1 MTTPAEAAPDSAPAA
16 GVDGPRPPPGT
27 RARRSSADLRS
38 RSRRGA
44 ATALGG
50 DATTA
55 WLRADRRRGGRVRR
69 LPWSERLY
77 PPTRLRG
84 GQTRRRTPLV
94 RTRPAPATPGEV
106 PAGAEASCRRGTRL
120 RLALA
125 PACRAGVVLETWGP
139 PRPRAAGA
147 ASDPGRRSPP
157 TRRWP
162 GSRAR
167 LEPGDPPPRPGRRA
181 PGRRSH
187 ALAAAA
193 PQRALLTRTLIRLDE
208 GAEVGLVEELV
219 AAGPDIACAAGEPV
233 PQALFGGTTEID
245 LAKGAIL
252 RFASIQDLA
261 GGTTAIQQRTSR
273 IGEGATLR
281 FAIAQLGGRVVRSR
295 IDNRLEGDGGEVEQ
309 VEIVFGGRQQ
319 LFDLTAYT
327 RHIGRDTTGN
337 LLSKAV
343 LQHGSRAYI
352 KGLISIEKTA
362 RGTDSFLGEFGMI
375 LDKQSRSVTI
385 PSLEIDQPDCRRAAH
400 ASSVGPIDPAQLF
413 YLESRGITP
422 DEARKFITLGF
433 LEPVVARV
441 PLEAEQ
447 ERLWGILEA
456 KWPTPSTPRRRLPDR
471 VSRRVDCG
479 PLEDL
484 AEGTMQ
490 MAWVDGTEPL
500 LVVNAGGTVRAVQGI
515 CSHEYF
521 ELDRGFLTGGTLTCA
536 LHLSRFDLSSG
547 EALDPPADEPLAVY
561 PVTIEAGRIIV
572 EYPD

>member
-1 MTTPAEAAPDSAPAA
+1 MTTPAEAAPDSAPGGPGSTALAA
-16 GVDGPRPPPGT
+16 APAA
-27 RARRSSADLRS
+27 RARRSPADLPFS
-38 RSRRGA
+38 FADA
-44 ATALGG
+44 ALAVALGSER
-50 DATTA
+50 DEPA
-55 WLRADRRRGGRVRR
+55 WLREDRLAAAAEFAR
-69 LPWSERLY
+69 LPVESNELY
-77 PPTRLRG
+77 TTYVDFRGADLAGARPHLR
-84 GQTRRRTPLV
+84 TAT
-94 RTRPAPATPGEV
+94 APATPGEI
-106 PAGAEASCRRGTRL
+106 PPGADGIIELREDAVL

-125 PACRAGVVLETWGP
+125 PGLAERGVVLETLGAALA
-139 PRPRAAGA
+139 REAAGVREA
-147 ASDPGRRSPP
+147 MLGTALPADEKLA
-157 TRRWP
+157 WL
-162 GSRAR
+162 SRGFWSQGIHLHVPAGVR
-167 LEPGDPPPRPGRRA
+167 LERPIIMRW
-181 PGRRSH
+181 
-187 ALAAAA
+187 AAAA

-208 GAEVGLVEELV
+208 GAEVALVEELV

-273 IGEGATLR
+273 IGEGAILR

-375 LDKQSRSVTI
+375 LDKRSRSVTI

-441 PLEAEQ
+441 PLAAEQ

-456 KWPTPSTPRRRLPDR
+456 KWADS
-471 VSRRVDCG
+471 
-479 PLEDL
+479 
-484 AEGTMQ
+484 
-490 MAWVDGTEPL
+490 
-500 LVVNAGGTVRAVQGI
+500 
-515 CSHEYF
+515 
-521 ELDRGFLTGGTLTCA
+521 LDA
-536 LHLSRFDLSSG
+536 
-547 EALDPPADEPLAVY
+547 AAPAA
-561 PVTIEAGRIIV
+561 
-572 EYPD
+572 